1 MLNIFIMKD
10 FDIKK
15 YLIRVVKY
23 AIYLTIIFFL
33 LIAIMSVT
41 SNQGLHY
48 ENFFRPGTGSQLLI
62 FFGVIS
68 FVYPFFGFVKKKVYL
83 NHNFTEDKE
92 KIKEVFLNSRYI
104 MVSEDATTITFK
116 HSSKFIQ
123 ALRLFEDSI
132 ILDFSDNPITLDGMR
147 KDVYRLSRSIEYA
160 TRENL
165 PE

>member
-1 MLNIFIMKD
+1 MKD
-10 FDIKK
+10 FNIKK

-23 AIYLTIIFFL
+23 AVYLAIIFFL

-62 FFGVIS
+62 FFIVIS
-68 FVYPFFGFVKKKVYL
+68 FVYPLFGYVKKKVYL

-92 KIKEVFLNSRYI
+92 KIKEVIINSRY
-104 MVSEDATTITFK
+104 VLVAEDATTITFR
-116 HSSKFIQ
+116 HSSKFIR
-123 ALRLFEDSI
+123 AMRMYEDAI
-132 ILDFSDNPITLDGMR
+132 ILDFSDNPITLDGHR

-160 TRENL
+160 VRDHSAE
-165 PE
+165 